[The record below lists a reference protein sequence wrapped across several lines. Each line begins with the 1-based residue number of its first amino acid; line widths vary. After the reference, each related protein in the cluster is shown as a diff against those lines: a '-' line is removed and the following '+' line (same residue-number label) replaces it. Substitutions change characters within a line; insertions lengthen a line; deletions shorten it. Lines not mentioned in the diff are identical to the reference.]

1 MSILS
6 RLGLPPGAG
15 DPDDQ
20 VLEQGHQREAQHGG
34 GRHPDVIPITVLP
47 RQH

>member
-1 MSILS
+1 MYIFHP
-6 RLGLPPGAG
+6 GLPPGAG
-15 DPDDQ
+15 DADDQ

-34 GRHPDVIPITVLP
+34 GRHPDVIPLTILP